1 LKQTKGIKRM
11 DGGSP
16 FSNFWDFG
24 EVIFLNHG
32 SFGACPKPV
41 RERQHELRELMEK
54 EPVEF
59 LARNLQGLLAEAR
72 KALADFVG
80 AQSEDLVFLPN
91 ATHGV
96 SAVLRSL
103 SFKERDEI
111 ICTNHIYFAC
121 ANALSFISSLT
132 GAKIVCAQVPFPP
145 HLKKDLIAPI
155 LSSVSSR
162 TRLALIDHIS
172 SPTAL
177 IFPIKEIV
185 RELEG
190 KGIPVLV
197 DGAHGPGMVPL
208 NLDEFEASFYTGN
221 CHKWL
226 CAPKGSA
233 FLWVRKDWQE
243 KIRPLAI
250 SHLGGDYDSCENP
263 FQVEFS
269 WSGTMDPTPYLSIPY
284 ALRFL
289 ASLYP
294 GGIEGVRKRNHEL
307 ALYGK
312 KVLSE
317 ALGYELPLPE
327 EFIGSMVSFP
337 IPPLKEKPTVLKGLW
352 DPDQERLFKE
362 YKIEVPI
369 MFWPE
374 EPYRLIRISAQ
385 AYNEKW
391 HYDLLGDALRA
402 IFFKNH

>member
-1 LKQTKGIKRM
+1 M
-11 DGGSP
+11 
-16 FSNFWDFG
+16 
-24 EVIFLNHG
+24 IFLNHG

-41 RERQHELRELMEK
+41 RDRQNELKELMEK

-59 LARNLQGLLAEAR
+59 LARNMQGLLEEAR
-72 KALADFVG
+72 KALANFIG
-80 AQSEDLVFLPN
+80 AQSEDLVFVPN

-96 SAVLRSL
+96 NTVLRSIP
-103 SFKERDEI
+103 FKEGDEI

-121 ANALSFISSLT
+121 TNALNFISSLS
-132 GAKIVCAQVPFPP
+132 GVRIVNVLIPYPP
-145 HLKKDLIAPI
+145 RSREDLIDPI
-155 LSSVSSR
+155 LSSISPR
-162 TRLALIDHIS
+162 TRLVLIDHIT

-177 IFPIKEIV
+177 IFPIEEIV

-208 NLDEFEASFYTGN
+208 NMNALQASFYAGN

-226 CAPKGSA
+226 CTPKGSA
-233 FLWVRKDWQE
+233 FLWVRKDWQK

-250 SHLGGDYDSCENP
+250 SHLGGDYGPCENP

-269 WSGTMDPTPYLSIPY
+269 WSGTMDLTPYLTIPY

-289 ASLYP
+289 GSLYP
-294 GGIEGVRKRNHEL
+294 GGIEELMRRNHEL
-307 ALYGK
+307 TLYGK
-312 KVLSE
+312 KVLAE
-317 ALGYELPLPE
+317 ALNRDFLLPE

-337 IPPLKEKPTVLKGLW
+337 IPPREAPWPLSKGFW

-362 YKIEVPI
+362 FKIEVPVI
-369 MFWPE
+369 YWPQ
-374 EPYRLIRISAQ
+374 PPRRLIRISAQ

-391 HYDLLGDALRA
+391 HYELLKEALRK
-402 IFFKNH
+402 IFPTSG

>member
-1 LKQTKGIKRM
+1 MRGRSSFLKY
-11 DGGSP
+11 
-16 FSNFWDFG
+16 WDFG

-41 RERQHELRELMEK
+41 RDRQNELKELMEK

-59 LARNLQGLLAEAR
+59 LARNMQGLLEEAR
-72 KALADFVG
+72 KALANFIG
-80 AQSEDLVFLPN
+80 AQSEDLVFVPN

-96 SAVLRSL
+96 NTVLRSIP
-103 SFKERDEI
+103 FKEGDEI

-121 ANALSFISSLT
+121 TNALNFISSLS
-132 GAKIVCAQVPFPP
+132 GVRIVNVLIPYPP
-145 HLKKDLIAPI
+145 RSREDLIDPI
-155 LSSVSSR
+155 LSSISPR
-162 TRLALIDHIS
+162 TRLVLIDHIT

-177 IFPIKEIV
+177 IFPIEEIV

-208 NLDEFEASFYTGN
+208 NMNALQASFYAGN

-226 CAPKGSA
+226 CTPKGSA
-233 FLWVRKDWQE
+233 FLWVRKDWQK

-250 SHLGGDYDSCENP
+250 SHLGGDYGPCENP

-269 WSGTMDPTPYLSIPY
+269 WSGTMDLTPYLTIPY

-289 ASLYP
+289 GSLYP
-294 GGIEGVRKRNHEL
+294 GGIEELMRRNHEL
-307 ALYGK
+307 TLYGK
-312 KVLSE
+312 KVLAE
-317 ALGYELPLPE
+317 ALNRDFLLPE

-337 IPPLKEKPTVLKGLW
+337 IPPREAPWPLSKGFW

-362 YKIEVPI
+362 FKIEVPVI
-369 MFWPE
+369 YWPQ
-374 EPYRLIRISAQ
+374 PPRRLIRISAQ

-391 HYDLLGDALRA
+391 HYELLKEALRK
-402 IFFKNH
+402 IFPTSG

>member
-1 LKQTKGIKRM
+1 MRGRSSFLKY
-11 DGGSP
+11 
-16 FSNFWDFG
+16 WDFG

-41 RERQHELRELMEK
+41 RDRQNELRELMEK

-59 LARNLQGLLAEAR
+59 LARNMLRLQEEAR
-72 KALADFVG
+72 KALADFIG
-80 AQSEDLVFLPN
+80 AQSEDLVFVPN

-96 SAVLRSL
+96 NTVLRSIP
-103 SFKERDEI
+103 FKEGDEI

-121 ANALSFISSLT
+121 ANALNFISSLS
-132 GAKIVCAQVPFPP
+132 GVRIVNVLIPYPP
-145 HLKKDLIAPI
+145 RSREDLIDPI
-155 LSSVSSR
+155 LSSISPR
-162 TRLALIDHIS
+162 TRLVLIDHIT

-177 IFPIKEIV
+177 IFPIEEIV

-208 NLDEFEASFYTGN
+208 NMNALQASFYAGN

-226 CAPKGSA
+226 CTPKGSA
-233 FLWVRKDWQE
+233 FLWVRKDWQK

-250 SHLGGDYDSCENP
+250 SHLGGDYGPNENP

-269 WSGTMDPTPYLSIPY
+269 WSGTMDLTPYLTIPY

-289 ASLYP
+289 GSLYP
-294 GGIEGVRKRNHEL
+294 GGIEELMRRNHEL
-307 ALYGK
+307 TLYGK
-312 KVLSE
+312 KVLAE
-317 ALGYELPLPE
+317 ALNRNFPLPE

-337 IPPLKEKPTVLKGLW
+337 IPPREAPWPLSKGFW

-362 YKIEVPI
+362 FKIEVPVI
-369 MFWPE
+369 YWPQ
-374 EPYRLIRISAQ
+374 PPRRLIRISAQ

-391 HYDLLGDALRA
+391 HYELLAEALRK
-402 IFFKNH
+402 IFPTSG